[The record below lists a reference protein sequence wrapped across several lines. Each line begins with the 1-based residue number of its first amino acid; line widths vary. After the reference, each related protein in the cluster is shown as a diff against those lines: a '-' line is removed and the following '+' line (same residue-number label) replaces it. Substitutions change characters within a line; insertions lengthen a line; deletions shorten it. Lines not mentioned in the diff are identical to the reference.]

1 MENHQQYDVIIIG
14 GGMVGASLAIALGNQ
29 KCRIAVIESVPFRS
43 SLQPSY
49 NDRSIALAYGSK
61 KIFAT
66 MGLWGSLQSHVEAIH
81 KIHISD
87 RGHFGAT
94 RLDCRD
100 ENVEALGYVVD
111 TRSLGKVLL
120 DRLEQLENVDLLCPA
135 ELVDVDITEHSVTA
149 HIREGSC
156 DREGKKKGHKGNGNG
171 VIKTISASL
180 LVAADGSQS
189 MIREQLDIPVTCW
202 EYGQTAVIANITP
215 QDSHQNIAYERFT
228 DTGPLAILPLP
239 SHVDSNGSSDGKE
252 EPRCSLVWTVRDE
265 QLEDIL
271 SLSDEEFLGRL
282 QQRFGQR
289 LGCFLKVG
297 TRHAYPLTM
306 LRANEDVRS
315 RVALIGNAAH
325 TLHPVAGQGFNLG
338 VRDVAA
344 LAEVLVHA
352 IESGQDIGSLSILQ
366 EYADWR
372 RRDHRRVIAFTDGLA
387 RIFSNR
393 LSPVKMA
400 RNLGLLAVDLAPFAK
415 HGLTRQTMGL
425 TGRLP
430 RLARGLPLV

>member
-1 MENHQQYDVIIIG
+1 
-14 GGMVGASLAIALGNQ
+14 MVGASLAIALGDQ
-29 KCRIAVIESVPFRS
+29 KCRVAVIESVPFRS
-43 SLQPSY
+43 SSQPSY

-61 KIFAT
+61 KIFDT
-66 MGLWGSLQSHVEAIH
+66 MGLWSSLQSHVEAIH

-135 ELVDVDITEHSVTA
+135 ELVDLDITEQSVTA
-149 HIREGSC
+149 RILEKPCDKESEKEG
-156 DREGKKKGHKGNGNG
+156 DNGNG
-171 VIKTISASL
+171 KETRRTLSASL

-189 MIREQLDIPVTCW
+189 MIREQLDIPVTRW

-215 QDSHQNIAYERFT
+215 QDPHQNIAYERFT

-239 SHVDSNGSSDGKE
+239 SHVDSDGNSGSKG

-265 QLEDIL
+265 QLEGIL
-271 SLSDEEFLGRL
+271 SLSDDEFLDRL

-289 LGCFLKVG
+289 LGRFLKVG

-338 VRDVAA
+338 VRDVAV
-344 LAEVLVHA
+344 LAEILVNA
-352 IESGQDIGSLSILQ
+352 IESGQDIGALSVLQ
-366 EYADWR
+366 EYAAWR

-393 LSPVKMA
+393 LTPVKMV
-400 RNLGLLAVDLAPFAK
+400 RNMGLIAVDLVPFAK

>member
-29 KCRIAVIESVPFRS
+29 KCRVAVIESVPFRS

-66 MGLWGSLQSHVEAIH
+66 MGLWDSLQSHVEAIH

-149 HIREGSC
+149 CIREGSYKKEGEKKD
-156 DREGKKKGHKGNGNG
+156 DREGKKGGHKSNGNEALR
-171 VIKTISASL
+171 TLSASL

-189 MIREQLDIPVTCW
+189 MIREQLGISVTCW

-215 QDSHQNIAYERFT
+215 QGPHQNIAYERFT

-239 SHVDSNGSSDGKE
+239 FHVDSMAKRNIVVHSSGRCETNRWRKFCLYLMMNSWVDCNSGSGK
-252 EPRCSLVWTVRDE
+252 
-265 QLEDIL
+265 
-271 SLSDEEFLGRL
+271 G
-282 QQRFGQR
+282 
-289 LGCFLKVG
+289 
-297 TRHAYPLTM
+297 
-306 LRANEDVRS
+306 
-315 RVALIGNAAH
+315 
-325 TLHPVAGQGFNLG
+325 LG
-338 VRDVAA
+338 V
-344 LAEVLVHA
+344 
-352 IESGQDIGSLSILQ
+352 
-366 EYADWR
+366 
-372 RRDHRRVIAFTDGLA
+372 
-387 RIFSNR
+387 FSR
-393 LSPVKMA
+393 WVPDM
-400 RNLGLLAVDLAPFAK
+400 P
-415 HGLTRQTMGL
+415 TR
-425 TGRLP
+425 
-430 RLARGLPLV
+430 